1 MLLNAADSG
10 TAIPVTSACP
20 GLDDLWT
27 QRPACGSS
35 NRTFGRWH
43 TLHWSSDL
51 SRSRRDRWPRNATPR
66 LAGFLIAVVTSAG
79 LSMTLWGCAGA
90 KDRKATA
97 APAPV
102 PVDVQTVSKRPVQL
116 WSEFSGHMQAVDFVE
131 IRPEVSGRIA
141 EVRIHDGQIV
151 KAGDVLF
158 VIDPRPFRAALA
170 EAAATLESAR
180 TNARLARNDLQRATT
195 LVQSQALALSVYD
208 QRVNADRVA
217 KAAVEKAEAE
227 WRKARIDIDHAYV
240 KAPISGR
247 ISRPEITLGNLVE
260 TGQDSPVLTSIV
272 STNGIYAVFDV
283 DEQTYL
289 NMVRGKNQSQES
301 LRHMPVQLRLP
312 GDSERVYKGSV
323 YSFDNRINSSTGT
336 IRARAKFYGGD
347 GSLIP
352 GMFVSVRMSNSD
364 RSTAILVPE
373 KAIIKD
379 QNKQFVYVV
388 GPDDKIVYREI
399 RVGQQT
405 EGQRVVLSGLSEGDR
420 VVIDGQQRVRPGQT
434 VATRQV
440 SQSLESPGSRLLAE
454 K

>member
-1 MLLNAADSG
+1 
-10 TAIPVTSACP
+10 VVAC
-20 GLDDLWT
+20 
-27 QRPACGSS
+27 
-35 NRTFGRWH
+35 
-43 TLHWSSDL
+43 
-51 SRSRRDRWPRNATPR
+51 
-66 LAGFLIAVVTSAG
+66 AG
-79 LSMTLWGCAGA
+79 LSMTLSGCGGA
-90 KDRKATA
+90 KDRKAMAT
-97 APAPV
+97 PAPV
-102 PVDVQTVSKRPVQL
+102 SVDIQTVSTRPVRL

-151 KAGDVLF
+151 RAGDLLF

-170 EAAATLESAR
+170 KAAATLESAR
-180 TNARLARNDLQRATT
+180 TDAGLARSDLQRATS
-195 LVQSQALALSVYD
+195 LVKSQALALSVYD

-227 WRKARIDIDHAYV
+227 WRQARIDIDHAYV

-260 TGQDSPVLTSIV
+260 SGQDSPVLTSIV

-289 NMVRGKNQSQES
+289 NLFRGQHQSEDL
-301 LRHMPVQLRLP
+301 LRSMPVQLRLP
-312 GDSERVYKGSV
+312 GDPERVYTGTV

-336 IRARAKFYGGD
+336 IRARAKFQNRD

-364 RSTAILVPE
+364 RSTAMLVPE
-373 KAIIKD
+373 KAIVKD
-379 QNKQFVYVV
+379 QSKQFVYVV
-388 GPDDKIVYREI
+388 GPDDKIAYREI
-399 RVGQQT
+399 RVGQQS
-405 EGQRVVLSGLSEGDR
+405 EGQRVVLSGLSDGDR
-420 VVIDGQQRVRPGQT
+420 VVVDGQQRVRPGQK
-434 VATRQV
+434 VVTRQV
-440 SQSLESPGSRLLAE
+440 AQSRESARSPLLAS